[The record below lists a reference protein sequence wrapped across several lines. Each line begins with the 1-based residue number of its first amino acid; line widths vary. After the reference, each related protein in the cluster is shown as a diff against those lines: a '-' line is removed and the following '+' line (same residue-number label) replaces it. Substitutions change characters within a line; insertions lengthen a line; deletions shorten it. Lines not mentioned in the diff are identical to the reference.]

1 MCKKIIIGI
10 VIVLVLLVTSG
21 CGSKKEE
28 VKKVENKKEV
38 DYKNIYMEV
47 LDGKRK
53 FIDESDREVSFNEYL
68 NNEKGSMDSAK
79 VTYTYIDFDNKDS
92 SKHEEMVVLTETND
106 GYYLIL
112 NYDINDDKVYGIYKN
127 YRDMIYIKDD
137 ATIYGSGGVN
147 ANYVYRLMLDK
158 NKCEE
163 ITLAENDSGVYKI
176 DNKEVSESEYNKYM
190 EDYNSKESVV
200 FTDYKT
206 IELISN
212 DTSNTGVSNSS
223 SDVNIYGTY
232 YLELTDGT
240 VADDGSGTIILNS
253 DSTCKYYSGW
263 SDMGCTS
270 YKVDNSQVC
279 LDLSETGG
287 SKCFTLKDNMLSDNY
302 DNYIKSN

>member
-1 MCKKIIIGI
+1 MKKCLYILT
-10 VIVLVLLVTSG
+10 LVLMISITVG

-28 VKKVENKKEV
+28 VKKVKNKKEV
-38 DYKNIYMEV
+38 DYKSVYMDV
-47 LDGKRK
+47 LDGKRN
-53 FIDESDREVSFNEYL
+53 FIDERDKEVSFNEYL
-68 NNEKGSMDSAK
+68 NTEKGSMDSAK
-79 VTYTYIDFDNKDS
+79 VTYTYINFDNKDS
-92 SKHEEMVVLTETND
+92 SNHEEMVVLTETND

-112 NYDINDDKVYGIYKN
+112 NYDISDDKVYGIYKN
-127 YRDMIYIKDD
+127 YRDMVYIKGD

-147 ANYVYRLMLDK
+147 ANYVYRLILDK
-158 NKCEE
+158 NKYEE
-163 ITLAENDSGVYKI
+163 ITLAENDDGVYKI
-176 DNKEVSESEYNKYM
+176 NNEEVSESEYNKYM

-240 VADDGSGTIILNS
+240 IVDDGSGTIILNS

-270 YKVDNSQVC
+270 YKVESDSVC

-287 SKCFTLKDNMLSDNY
+287 SKCFTIKDNMLIDNY

>member
-1 MCKKIIIGI
+1 MKRIIYSLMVVLIIII
-10 VIVLVLLVTSG
+10 TVG

-28 VKKVENKKEV
+28 VKKVKNKKEV
-38 DYKNIYMEV
+38 DYKSVYMDV
-47 LDGKRK
+47 LDGKRN
-53 FIDESDREVSFNEYL
+53 FIDERDKEVSFNEYL
-68 NNEKGSMDSAK
+68 NTEKGSMDSAK
-79 VTYTYIDFDNKDS
+79 VTYTYINFDNKDS
-92 SKHEEMVVLTETND
+92 SNHEEMVVLTETND

-112 NYDINDDKVYGIYKN
+112 NYDISDDKVYGIYKN
-127 YRDMIYIKDD
+127 YRDMVYIKGD

-147 ANYVYRLMLDK
+147 ANYVYRLILDK
-158 NKCEE
+158 NKYEE
-163 ITLAENDSGVYKI
+163 ITLAENDDGVYKI
-176 DNKEVSESEYNKYM
+176 NNEEVSESEYNKYM

-240 VADDGSGTIILNS
+240 VVDDGSGTIILNS

-270 YKVDNSQVC
+270 YKVESDSVC
-279 LDLSETGG
+279 LNLSETGS
-287 SKCFTLKDNMLSDNY
+287 SKCFTIKDNMLIDNY

>member
-1 MCKKIIIGI
+1 MKKILHILI
-10 VIVLVLLVTSG
+10 VILMICITIG
-21 CGSKKEE
+21 CGNKKEE
-28 VKKVENKKEV
+28 AKKVKSIKEV
-38 DYKNIYMEV
+38 DYKSIYMEV

-53 FIDESDREVSFNEYL
+53 FINESDKEISFNEYL
-68 NNEKGSMDSAK
+68 NTEKGSMDSAK

-92 SKHEEMVVLTETND
+92 SKHEEMLVLTETND

-112 NYDINDDKVYGIYKN
+112 NYDNESDKVYGIYMN
-127 YRDMIYIKDD
+127 YRDMVYIKND
-137 ATIYGSGGVN
+137 ATIYGSGGANV
-147 ANYVYRLMLDK
+147 NYVYKLILDK
-158 NKCEE
+158 NKYEE

-206 IELISN
+206 IELNSN
-212 DTSNTGVSNSS
+212 DNSNTSVSNS
-223 SDVNIYGTY
+223 DANIYGTY

-270 YKVDNSQVC
+270 YKVDNNQVC

-287 SKCFTLKDNMLSDNY
+287 SKCFTIKDNILIDNY

>member
-1 MCKKIIIGI
+1 MCKKSIIGI

-28 VKKVENKKEV
+28 VKKVEKKKEL
-38 DYKNIYMEV
+38 DYKSIYMEV
-47 LDGKRK
+47 LDGKRN
-53 FIDESDREVSFNEYL
+53 FIDESDKEVSFNEYL

-79 VTYTYIDFDNKDS
+79 VTYAYIDFDNKDS
-92 SKHEEMVVLTETND
+92 SNHEEMLVLTETND

-112 NYDINDDKVYGIYKN
+112 NYDISDDKVYGIYKN
-127 YRDMIYIKDD
+127 YRDMVYIKGD

-147 ANYVYRLMLDK
+147 ANYIYKLILDK
-158 NKCEE
+158 NKYEE
-163 ITLAENDSGVYKI
+163 ITLAENDDGVYKI

-240 VADDGSGTIILNS
+240 IVDDGSGTIILNS

-270 YKVDNSQVC
+270 YKVESDSVC
-279 LDLSETGG
+279 LNLSETGS
-287 SKCFTLKDNMLSDNY
+287 SKCFTIKDNILIDNY

>member
-1 MCKKIIIGI
+1 MCKKSIIGI

-21 CGSKKEE
+21 CGSKKEV
-28 VKKVENKKEV
+28 VKKVKNKKEV
-38 DYKNIYMEV
+38 DYKNVYMEV
-47 LDGKRK
+47 LDGKRN

-92 SKHEEMVVLTETND
+92 SNHEEMLVLTETND

-112 NYDINDDKVYGIYKN
+112 NYDISDDKVYGIYKN
-127 YRDMIYIKDD
+127 YRDMVYIKND

-147 ANYVYRLMLDK
+147 ANYVYKLILDK
-158 NKCEE
+158 NKYEE

-190 EDYNSKESVV
+190 EDYNSKESVT

-212 DTSNTGVSNSS
+212 DTSNSNSN

-240 VADDGSGTIILNS
+240 IADDGSGTIILNS

-270 YKVDNSQVC
+270 YKVDNNQVC

-287 SKCFTLKDNMLSDNY
+287 SKCFTIKDNILIDNY

>member
-1 MCKKIIIGI
+1 MKKCLYILT
-10 VIVLVLLVTSG
+10 LVLMISITVG

-28 VKKVENKKEV
+28 VKKVKNKKEV
-38 DYKNIYMEV
+38 DYKSVYMDV
-47 LDGKRK
+47 LDGKRN
-53 FIDESDREVSFNEYL
+53 FIDERDKEVSFNEYL
-68 NNEKGSMDSAK
+68 NTEKGSMDSAK
-79 VTYTYIDFDNKDS
+79 VTYTYINFDNKDS
-92 SKHEEMVVLTETND
+92 SNHEEMVVLTETND

-112 NYDINDDKVYGIYKN
+112 NYDISDDKVYGIYKN
-127 YRDMIYIKDD
+127 YRDMVYIKGD

-147 ANYVYRLMLDK
+147 ANYIYKLILDK
-158 NKCEE
+158 NKYEE
-163 ITLAENDSGVYKI
+163 ITLAENDDGVYKI
-176 DNKEVSESEYNKYM
+176 NNEEVSESEYNKYM

-240 VADDGSGTIILNS
+240 IVDDGSGTIILNS

-270 YKVDNSQVC
+270 YKVDNNQVC

-287 SKCFTLKDNMLSDNY
+287 SKCFAIKDNILIDNY
-302 DNYIKSN
+302 DNYIKNN

>member
-1 MCKKIIIGI
+1 MKKCLYILT
-10 VIVLVLLVTSG
+10 LVLMISITVG
-21 CGSKKEE
+21 CDNKKEE
-28 VKKVENKKEV
+28 VKKVEKKKEL
-38 DYKNIYMEV
+38 DYKSIYMEV
-47 LDGKRK
+47 LDGKRN

-68 NNEKGSMDSAK
+68 NTEKGSMDSAK

-92 SKHEEMVVLTETND
+92 SNHEEMLVLTETND

-112 NYDINDDKVYGIYKN
+112 NYDISDDKVYGIYKN
-127 YRDMIYIKDD
+127 YRDMVYIKGD

-147 ANYVYRLMLDK
+147 ANYIYKLILDK
-158 NKCEE
+158 NKYEE
-163 ITLAENDSGVYKI
+163 ITLAENDDGVYKI
-176 DNKEVSESEYNKYM
+176 NNEEVSESEYNKYM

-223 SDVNIYGTY
+223 SNVNIYGTY

-240 VADDGSGTIILNS
+240 IVDDGSGTIILNS

-270 YKVDNSQVC
+270 YKVESDSVC
-279 LDLSETGG
+279 LNLSETGS
-287 SKCFTLKDNMLSDNY
+287 SKCFTIKDNILIDNY

>member
-1 MCKKIIIGI
+1 MKKILHILI
-10 VIVLVLLVTSG
+10 VILMICITIG
-21 CGSKKEE
+21 CGNKKEE
-28 VKKVENKKEV
+28 AKKVKSIKEV
-38 DYKNIYMEV
+38 DYKSIYMEV

-53 FIDESDREVSFNEYL
+53 FINESDKEISFNEYL
-68 NNEKGSMDSAK
+68 NTEKGSMDSAK

-92 SKHEEMVVLTETND
+92 SKHEEMLVLTETND

-112 NYDINDDKVYGIYKN
+112 NYDNESDKVYGIYMN
-127 YRDMIYIKDD
+127 YRDMVYIKND
-137 ATIYGSGGVN
+137 ATIYGSGGANV
-147 ANYVYRLMLDK
+147 NYVYKLILDK
-158 NKCEE
+158 NKYEE

-206 IELISN
+206 IELNSN
-212 DTSNTGVSNSS
+212 DNSNTSVSNS
-223 SDVNIYGTY
+223 DANIYGTY

-270 YKVDNSQVC
+270 YKVESDSVC

-287 SKCFTLKDNMLSDNY
+287 SKCFTIKDNMLIDNY

>member
-38 DYKNIYMEV
+38 DYKSVYMDV
-47 LDGKRK
+47 LDGKRN

-68 NNEKGSMDSAK
+68 NTEKGSIDSAK

-92 SKHEEMVVLTETND
+92 SKHEEMLVLTETND

-127 YRDMIYIKDD
+127 YRDMIYIKND

-270 YKVDNSQVC
+270 YKVDNNQVC

-287 SKCFTLKDNMLSDNY
+287 SKCFAIKDNMLIDNY

>member
-1 MCKKIIIGI
+1 MSKKIIISI
-10 VIVLVLLVTSG
+10 ILVIMLFVSIG
-21 CGSKKEE
+21 CGSKKAAKVE
-28 VKKVENKKEV
+28 VKDKQI
-38 DYKNIYMEV
+38 DYKSIYMEV

-206 IELISN
+206 IELNSN
-212 DTSNTGVSNSS
+212 DNSNTSVSNS
-223 SDVNIYGTY
+223 DANIYGTY

-287 SKCFTLKDNMLSDNY
+287 SKCFAIKDNMLSDNY

>member
-1 MCKKIIIGI
+1 M
-10 VIVLVLLVTSG
+10 
-21 CGSKKEE
+21 
-28 VKKVENKKEV
+28 
-38 DYKNIYMEV
+38 DV
-47 LDGKRK
+47 LDGKRN
-53 FIDESDREVSFNEYL
+53 FIDERDKEVSFNEYL
-68 NNEKGSMDSAK
+68 NTEKGSMDSAK
-79 VTYTYIDFDNKDS
+79 VTYAYIDFDNKDS
-92 SKHEEMVVLTETND
+92 SNHEEMLVLTETND

-112 NYDINDDKVYGIYKN
+112 NYDISDDKVYGIYKN
-127 YRDMIYIKDD
+127 YRDMVYIKGD

-147 ANYVYRLMLDK
+147 ANYIYKLILDK
-158 NKCEE
+158 NKYEE
-163 ITLAENDSGVYKI
+163 ITLAENDDGVYKI

-240 VADDGSGTIILNS
+240 IVDDGSGTIILNS

-270 YKVDNSQVC
+270 YKVESDSVC

-287 SKCFTLKDNMLSDNY
+287 SKCFTIKDNMLIDNY

>member
-1 MCKKIIIGI
+1 MKKCLYILT
-10 VIVLVLLVTSG
+10 LVLMISITVG

-28 VKKVENKKEV
+28 VKKVKNKKEV
-38 DYKNIYMEV
+38 DYKSVYMDV
-47 LDGKRK
+47 LDGKRN

-68 NNEKGSMDSAK
+68 NTEKGSMDSAK
-79 VTYTYIDFDNKDS
+79 VTYTYIDFENKDF
-92 SKHEEMVVLTETND
+92 SKHEEMLVLTETND

-112 NYDINDDKVYGIYKN
+112 NYDISDDKVYGIYKN
-127 YRDMIYIKDD
+127 YRDMVYIKGD
-137 ATIYGSGGVN
+137 ATIYGSGGAN
-147 ANYVYRLMLDK
+147 ANYVYKLILDK
-158 NKCEE
+158 NKYEE
-163 ITLAENDSGVYKI
+163 ITLAENDFGIYKI
-176 DNKEVSESEYNKYM
+176 NNEEVSESEYNKYM

-240 VADDGSGTIILNS
+240 IVDDGSGTIILNS

-270 YKVDNSQVC
+270 YKVESDSVC
-279 LDLSETGG
+279 LNLSETGS
-287 SKCFTLKDNMLSDNY
+287 SKCFTIKDNILIDNY

>member
-1 MCKKIIIGI
+1 MSKKIIISI
-10 VIVLVLLVTSG
+10 ILVIMLFVSSG
-21 CGSKKEE
+21 CGNKKEE
-28 VKKVENKKEV
+28 AKKVKSIKEV
-38 DYKNIYMEV
+38 DYKSVYMDV
-47 LDGKRK
+47 LDGKRN
-53 FIDESDREVSFNEYL
+53 FIDENSLEVSFNDYL
-68 NNEKGSMDSAK
+68 NTEKGSMDSAK

-92 SKHEEMVVLTETND
+92 SKHEEMLVLTETND

-206 IELISN
+206 IELNSN
-212 DTSNTGVSNSS
+212 DNSNTSVSNS
-223 SDVNIYGTY
+223 DANIYGTY

>member
-1 MCKKIIIGI
+1 MCKKILIGI

-21 CGSKKEE
+21 CGNKKEE

-38 DYKNIYMEV
+38 DYKSTYMEV
-47 LDGKRK
+47 LDGKRN
-53 FIDESDREVSFNEYL
+53 FIDESDKEVSFNEYL
-68 NNEKGSMDSAK
+68 NTEKGSMDSAK
-79 VTYTYIDFDNKDS
+79 VTYAYINFDNKDS
-92 SKHEEMVVLTETND
+92 SNHEEMVVLTETND

-112 NYDINDDKVYGIYKN
+112 NYDISDDKVYGIYKN
-127 YRDMIYIKDD
+127 YRDMVYIKGD

-147 ANYVYRLMLDK
+147 ANYIYKLILDK
-158 NKCEE
+158 NKYEE
-163 ITLAENDSGVYKI
+163 ITLAENDDGVYKI

-212 DTSNTGVSNSS
+212 DTSNTGVSNSN
-223 SDVNIYGTY
+223 SDANIYGTY

-240 VADDGSGTIILNS
+240 IVDDGSGTIILNS

-270 YKVDNSQVC
+270 YKVESDSVC

-287 SKCFTLKDNMLSDNY
+287 SKCFTIKDNMLIDNY

>member
-1 MCKKIIIGI
+1 MKKCLYILT
-10 VIVLVLLVTSG
+10 LVLMISITVG
-21 CGSKKEE
+21 CDNKKEE
-28 VKKVENKKEV
+28 VKKVEKKKEL
-38 DYKNIYMEV
+38 DYKSIYMEV
-47 LDGKRK
+47 LDGKRN

-68 NNEKGSMDSAK
+68 NTEKGSMDSAK
-79 VTYTYIDFDNKDS
+79 VTYAYIDFDNKDS
-92 SKHEEMVVLTETND
+92 SNHEEMLVLTETND

-112 NYDINDDKVYGIYKN
+112 NYDISDDKVYGIYKN
-127 YRDMIYIKDD
+127 YRDMVYIKGD
-137 ATIYGSGGVN
+137 ATIYGSGGAN
-147 ANYVYRLMLDK
+147 ANYVYKLILDK
-158 NKCEE
+158 NKYEE
-163 ITLAENDSGVYKI
+163 ITLAENDFGIYKI
-176 DNKEVSESEYNKYM
+176 NNEEVSESEYNKYM

-240 VADDGSGTIILNS
+240 IVDDGSGTIILNS

-270 YKVDNSQVC
+270 YKVESDSVC
-279 LDLSETGG
+279 LNLSETGS
-287 SKCFTLKDNMLSDNY
+287 SKCFTIKDNILIDNY

>member
-10 VIVLVLLVTSG
+10 VLVLVLLVTSG

-47 LDGKRK
+47 LDGKRN

-92 SKHEEMVVLTETND
+92 SNHEEMLVLTETND

-137 ATIYGSGGVN
+137 ATIYGSGGAN
-147 ANYVYRLMLDK
+147 ANYVYKLMLDK
-158 NKCEE
+158 NKYEE
-163 ITLAENDSGVYKI
+163 ITLAENDSGVYKL
-176 DNKEVSESEYNKYM
+176 DNKDVSESEYNKYM

-212 DTSNTGVSNSS
+212 DTSNTSVSNSS
-223 SDVNIYGTY
+223 SDTNIYGTY

-240 VADDGSGTIILNS
+240 ISDDGSGTIILNS

-270 YKVDNSQVC
+270 YRVDNNQVC
-279 LDLSETGG
+279 LNLSETGS
-287 SKCFTLKDNMLSDNY
+287 SKCFTIKDNILIDNY

>member
-1 MCKKIIIGI
+1 MSKKIIISI
-10 VIVLVLLVTSG
+10 ILVIMLFVSIG
-21 CGSKKEE
+21 CGSKKAAKVE
-28 VKKVENKKEV
+28 VKDKQI
-38 DYKNIYMEV
+38 DYKSIYMEV

-163 ITLAENDSGVYKI
+163 ITLAENDFGVYKI

-190 EDYNSKESVV
+190 EDYNSKESLV
-200 FTDYKT
+200 FIDYKT
-206 IELISN
+206 IELNSN
-212 DTSNTGVSNSS
+212 DNSNTSVSNS
-223 SDVNIYGTY
+223 DANIYGTY

>member
-28 VKKVENKKEV
+28 VKKVEKKKEV

-47 LDGKRK
+47 LDGKRNY
-53 FIDESDREVSFNEYL
+53 IDESDREVSFNEYL
-68 NNEKGSMDSAK
+68 NTEKGSMDSAK

-92 SKHEEMVVLTETND
+92 SKHEEMLVLTETND

-127 YRDMIYIKDD
+127 YRDMVYIKND

-147 ANYVYRLMLDK
+147 ANYVYKLILDK
-158 NKCEE
+158 NKYEE

-176 DNKEVSESEYNKYM
+176 NNEEVSESEYNKYM
-190 EDYNSKESVV
+190 EDYNNKDSVV

-212 DTSNTGVSNSS
+212 DTSNSNSN
-223 SDVNIYGTY
+223 SDASIYGTY

-240 VADDGSGTIILNS
+240 IADDGSGTIILNS

-287 SKCFTLKDNMLSDNY
+287 SKCFTIKDNILIDNY

>member
-1 MCKKIIIGI
+1 MSKKIIISI
-10 VIVLVLLVTSG
+10 ILVIMLFVSIG
-21 CGSKKEE
+21 CGSKKAAKVE
-28 VKKVENKKEV
+28 VKDKQI
-38 DYKNIYMEV
+38 DYKSIYMEV

-206 IELISN
+206 IELNSN
-212 DTSNTGVSNSS
+212 DNSNTSVSNS
-223 SDVNIYGTY
+223 DANIYGTY

>member
-1 MCKKIIIGI
+1 MCKKSIIGI

-28 VKKVENKKEV
+28 VKKVKNKKEV
-38 DYKNIYMEV
+38 DYKSVYMDV
-47 LDGKRK
+47 LDGKRN
-53 FIDESDREVSFNEYL
+53 FIDESDKEVSFNEYL

-92 SKHEEMVVLTETND
+92 IKHEEMLVLTETND

-112 NYDINDDKVYGIYKN
+112 NYDINNDKVYGIYKN
-127 YRDMIYIKDD
+127 YRDMVYIKDD

-147 ANYVYRLMLDK
+147 ANYVYKLILDK
-158 NKCEE
+158 NKYEE
-163 ITLAENDSGVYKI
+163 ITLAENDDGVYKI
-176 DNKEVSESEYNKYM
+176 NNEEVSESEYNKYM

-223 SDVNIYGTY
+223 SDVNIYGTH

-240 VADDGSGTIILNS
+240 SADDGSGTIILNS

-270 YKVDNSQVC
+270 YKVESDSVC
-279 LDLSETGG
+279 LNLSETGG
-287 SKCFTLKDNMLSDNY
+287 SKCFTIKDNMLIDNY

>member
-92 SKHEEMVVLTETND
+92 SNHEEMVVLTETND

-112 NYDINDDKVYGIYKN
+112 NYDISDDKVYGIYKN
-127 YRDMIYIKDD
+127 YRDMVYIKGD

-147 ANYVYRLMLDK
+147 ANYIYKLILDK
-158 NKCEE
+158 NKYEE
-163 ITLAENDSGVYKI
+163 ITLAENDDGVYKI

-223 SDVNIYGTY
+223 SNVNIYGTY

-240 VADDGSGTIILNS
+240 IVDDGSGTIILNS

-270 YKVDNSQVC
+270 YKVDNNQVC

-287 SKCFTLKDNMLSDNY
+287 SKCFTIKDNILIDNY

>member
-1 MCKKIIIGI
+1 MSKKIIISI
-10 VIVLVLLVTSG
+10 ILVIMLFVSIG
-21 CGSKKEE
+21 CGSKKAAKVE
-28 VKKVENKKEV
+28 VKDKQI
-38 DYKNIYMEV
+38 DYKSIYMEV

-92 SKHEEMVVLTETND
+92 SKHEEMLVLTETND

-127 YRDMIYIKDD
+127 YRDMVYIKGD

-147 ANYVYRLMLDK
+147 ANYIYKLILDK
-158 NKCEE
+158 NKYEE
-163 ITLAENDSGVYKI
+163 ITLAENDDGVYKI

-206 IELISN
+206 IELNSN
-212 DTSNTGVSNSS
+212 DTSNTDVSNSS
-223 SDVNIYGTY
+223 SDANIYGTY

-287 SKCFTLKDNMLSDNY
+287 SKCFTIKDNMLIDNY

>member
-21 CGSKKEE
+21 CGNKKEE
-28 VKKVENKKEV
+28 VKKVEKKKEI

-79 VTYTYIDFDNKDS
+79 VTYAYIDFDNKDS
-92 SKHEEMVVLTETND
+92 SNHEEMLVLTETND

-112 NYDINDDKVYGIYKN
+112 NYDISDDKVYGIYKN
-127 YRDMIYIKDD
+127 YRDMVYIKGD

-147 ANYVYRLMLDK
+147 ANYIYKLILDK
-158 NKCEE
+158 NKYEE

-240 VADDGSGTIILNS
+240 IVDDGSGTIILNS

-270 YKVDNSQVC
+270 YKVESDSVC

-287 SKCFTLKDNMLSDNY
+287 SKCFTIKDNMLIDNY

>member
-1 MCKKIIIGI
+1 
-10 VIVLVLLVTSG
+10 
-21 CGSKKEE
+21 
-28 VKKVENKKEV
+28 
-38 DYKNIYMEV
+38 MEV
-47 LDGKRK
+47 LDGKRN

-68 NNEKGSMDSAK
+68 NTEKGSMDSAK
-79 VTYTYIDFDNKDS
+79 VTYAYIDFDNKDS
-92 SKHEEMVVLTETND
+92 SNHEEMLVLTETND

-112 NYDINDDKVYGIYKN
+112 NYDISDDKVYGIYKN
-127 YRDMIYIKDD
+127 YRDMVYIKGD

-147 ANYVYRLMLDK
+147 ANYVYKLILDK
-158 NKCEE
+158 NKYEE
-163 ITLAENDSGVYKI
+163 ITLAENDDGVYKI
-176 DNKEVSESEYNKYM
+176 NNEEVSESEYNKYM
-190 EDYNSKESVV
+190 EDYNSKESLV
-200 FTDYKT
+200 FIDYKT

-240 VADDGSGTIILNS
+240 IVDDGSGTIILNS

-270 YKVDNSQVC
+270 YKVESDSVC

-287 SKCFTLKDNMLSDNY
+287 SKCFTIKDNMLIDNY

>member
-1 MCKKIIIGI
+1 MCKKSIIGI

-28 VKKVENKKEV
+28 VKKVEKKKEL
-38 DYKNIYMEV
+38 DYKSIYMEV
-47 LDGKRK
+47 LDGKRN

-68 NNEKGSMDSAK
+68 NTEKGSMDSAK
-79 VTYTYIDFDNKDS
+79 VTYAYIDFDNKDS
-92 SKHEEMVVLTETND
+92 SNHEEMLVLTETND

-112 NYDINDDKVYGIYKN
+112 NYDISDDKVYGIYKN
-127 YRDMIYIKDD
+127 YRDMVYIKGD

-147 ANYVYRLMLDK
+147 ANYIYKLILDK
-158 NKCEE
+158 NKYEE
-163 ITLAENDSGVYKI
+163 ITLAENDDGVYKI

-240 VADDGSGTIILNS
+240 IVDDGSGTIILNS

-270 YKVDNSQVC
+270 YKVESDSVC
-279 LDLSETGG
+279 LNLSETGS
-287 SKCFTLKDNMLSDNY
+287 SKCFTIKDNILIDNY

>member
-1 MCKKIIIGI
+1 
-10 VIVLVLLVTSG
+10 
-21 CGSKKEE
+21 
-28 VKKVENKKEV
+28 
-38 DYKNIYMEV
+38 
-47 LDGKRK
+47 
-53 FIDESDREVSFNEYL
+53 
-68 NNEKGSMDSAK
+68 
-79 VTYTYIDFDNKDS
+79 
-92 SKHEEMVVLTETND
+92 
-106 GYYLIL
+106 
-112 NYDINDDKVYGIYKN
+112 
-127 YRDMIYIKDD
+127 
-137 ATIYGSGGVN
+137 
-147 ANYVYRLMLDK
+147 MLDK

-212 DTSNTGVSNSS
+212 DTSNTDVSNSS
-223 SDVNIYGTY
+223 SDANIYGTY

-240 VADDGSGTIILNS
+240 IADDGSGTIILNN

-270 YKVDNSQVC
+270 YKVERDSVC
-279 LDLSETGG
+279 LNLSETGG
-287 SKCFTLKDNMLSDNY
+287 SKCFTIKDNMLSDNY

>member
-206 IELISN
+206 IELNSN
-212 DTSNTGVSNSS
+212 DNSNTSVSNS
-223 SDVNIYGTY
+223 DANIYGTY

-253 DSTCKYYSGW
+253 DLTCKYYSGW